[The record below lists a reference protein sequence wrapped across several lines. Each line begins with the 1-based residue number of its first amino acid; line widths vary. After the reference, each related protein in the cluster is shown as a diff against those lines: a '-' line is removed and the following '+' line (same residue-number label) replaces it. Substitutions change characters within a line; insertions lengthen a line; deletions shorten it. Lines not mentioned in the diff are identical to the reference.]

1 MTLNA
6 YKSLAMKDQLEVVLL
21 SVDRSSVAFHDA
33 LLQTPFL
40 AVPFQKREVVQDL
53 WKRYDVKTI
62 PTLIFVDA
70 NGDVVEREGRR
81 FIENNYTDLR
91 KIWEHLAPSISSSS
105 GPETTIP

>member
-6 YKSLAMKDQLEVVLL
+6 YKSLAMKDELDVVLL
-21 SVDRSSVAFHDA
+21 SMDRSPVAFHDA

-40 AVPFQKREVVQDL
+40 AVPFQRREIVQDL

-91 KIWEHLAPSISSSS
+91 KVWGHLAPSLSPLS
-105 GPETTIP
+105 GPESAMP